1 MLILMGSDPS
11 YWRFAYWR
19 FAMLRLML
27 FAALM
32 LCVCA
37 LFGARS
43 ADATPVEEDIPQS
56 APPPRHVK
64 ARPATPPANS
74 DEAPATSITPA
85 APSTDSGSAADT
97 GTGAPSGS
105 DASVAAT
112 STDASASPAV
122 HEHKYLPYTIRSG
135 DTLEAIA
142 DAFGVQVADITRAN
156 HHITD
161 TDLMVGDSLRIP
173 NPFVIRE
180 SELNAEIER
189 LSIDKQEAE
198 TKADQAGN
206 SLASLHSQLDSATAN
221 NAQYEHDLHS
231 LPWWRSAAWGAAIAG
246 LVMFVLTVFAVI
258 EWLILRARY
267 RAVAEMNDSLRRL
280 DYRYRMLMAKAELR
294 LQELYGRRRRG
305 IEDGQER
312 PRIPEEV
319 EIERLDLQ
327 IKDILEGYLDRM
339 GPPSARSRRA
349 RWRELIGAVG
359 APIEARTARR

>member
-1 MLILMGSDPS
+1 MGIDPI
-11 YWRFAYWR
+11 YWRI
-19 FAMLRLML
+19 AMLRLV
-27 FAALM
+27 FFVALM
-32 LCVCA
+32 LCASA
-37 LFGARS
+37 LIAPRL
-43 ADATPVEEDIPQS
+43 ANATPVEEDIPQS
-56 APPPRHVK
+56 SPPPRHVK
-64 ARPATPPANS
+64 ARPVKPPVDSNGQAPVS
-74 DEAPATSITPA
+74 SVAPATS
-85 APSTDSGSAADT
+85 STDSGSASDGGTAAPATSDT
-97 GTGAPSGS
+97 SAPTTSIDANGAP
-105 DASVAAT
+105 AL
-112 STDASASPAV
+112 

-142 DAFGVQVADITRAN
+142 DDFGVQVSDITRAN
-156 HHITD
+156 HRITD
-161 TDLMVGDSLRIP
+161 VDLIVGDSLRIP

-180 SELNAEIER
+180 SELNAEVER

-198 TKADQAGN
+198 TKADQAAN
-206 SLASLHSQLDSATAN
+206 ALASARSQLDATTAS
-221 NAQYEHDLHS
+221 NAQYQHDLHA
-231 LPWWRSAAWGAAIAG
+231 LPWWRAAAWGAASAG
-246 LVMFVLTVFAVI
+246 LVMFVITVFAVI
-258 EWLILRARY
+258 EWLIFRARY

-312 PRIPEEV
+312 PRIPEEI

-339 GPPSARSRRA
+339 GPPSGRSRRA